1 MMYNLPSD
9 NVKVFPFGSPRGN
22 DPLSRVLN
30 EQNLTNIVK
39 HLTDKHSYVVD
50 YNKPDI
56 KFVIEGY
63 YFEVHLKVSEGPL
76 YAGIELATP
85 ADETTAYKCL
95 VGGDDTD
102 GSDTLFTGVSLSDN
116 IEELEGKFTLQLLD
130 SSDDVPQES
139 WIRHL
144 PRSVSASS
152 DDEYDLTV
160 LYCGNAEDLVDDI
173 EK

>member
-1 MMYNLPSD
+1 MYNLPSN
-9 NVKVFPFGSPRGN
+9 NVKVFPFGSPRDN

-63 YFEVHLKVSEGPL
+63 YFEVQLDRSTGPL

-85 ADETTAYKCL
+85 ADETTDYKCL

-102 GSDTLFTGVSLSDN
+102 GSVKLFTGVSLSEN
-116 IEELEGKFTLQLLD
+116 LEELEGKFTLQLLD
-130 SSDDVPQES
+130 SVGNVPQES

-144 PRSVSASS
+144 PRSFSASS
-152 DDEYDLTV
+152 DDDYDLTV
-160 LYCGNAEDLVDDI
+160 LYCGNAKELVDVP